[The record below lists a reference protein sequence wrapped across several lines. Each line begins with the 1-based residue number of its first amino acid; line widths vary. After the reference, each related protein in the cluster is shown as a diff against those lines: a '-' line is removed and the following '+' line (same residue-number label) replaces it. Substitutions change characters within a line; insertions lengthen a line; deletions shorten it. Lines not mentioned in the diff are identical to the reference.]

1 VSVEVHLVTPER
13 EVWTGTAEMVVAAGV
28 DGHVGIL
35 GGHAPLLIQL
45 AIAPLKWQL
54 ADGNWSYAV
63 VDGGFMHVSTE
74 AGATRVDILASYAEL
89 ASEIDS
95 AAARSLKEEAE
106 QRIRSGDDASARA
119 ELAKATARLELA
131 G

>member
-1 VSVEVHLVTPER
+1 MSVEVHLVTPER
-13 EVWTGTAEMVVAAGV
+13 EVWTGTADMVVAAGV
-28 DGHVGIL
+28 DGRVGIL

-45 AIAPLKWQL
+45 AIAPLKLQQ
-54 ADGNWSYAV
+54 ADGTWLYAV

-89 ASEIDS
+89 ATEIDA
-95 AAARSLKEEAE
+95 AAARLRMEEAE
-106 QRIRSGDDASARA
+106 QRIRAGDDASARA
-119 ELAKATARLELA
+119 ELAKSAARIELA

>member
-1 VSVEVHLVTPER
+1 
-13 EVWTGTAEMVVAAGV
+13 VWTGTAEMVVAAGV

-45 AIAPLKWQL
+45 AIAPLKLQQ
-54 ADGNWSYAV
+54 ADGTWLYAV

-74 AGATRVDILASYAEL
+74 EGSTRVDILASHAEM
-89 ASEIDS
+89 ATEIDL
-95 AAARSLKEEAE
+95 AAARSRQEQAEA
-106 QRIRSGDDASARA
+106 RIRAGDDAEARS
-119 ELAKATARLELA
+119 ELAKAMARVDVA

>member
-1 VSVEVHLVTPER
+1 VHLVTPER

-54 ADGNWSYAV
+54 ADGNWTDAV

-89 ASEIDS
+89 ASEIDA

-106 QRIRSGDDASARA
+106 QRIRSGDDAGARA

-131 G
+131 D